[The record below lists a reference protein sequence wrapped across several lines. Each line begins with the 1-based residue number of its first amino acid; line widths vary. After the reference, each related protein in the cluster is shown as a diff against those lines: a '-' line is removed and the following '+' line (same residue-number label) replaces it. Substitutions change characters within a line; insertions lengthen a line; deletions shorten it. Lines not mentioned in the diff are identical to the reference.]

1 MTAPQN
7 SKWYPVRYMATLI
20 WMGAIIAISFME
32 APLKFQAP
40 SITLA
45 VGLEVGRLVFGA
57 LNKMEWGFMLL
68 MVGSFFLTSAS
79 KKSLILSV
87 LLLCL
92 LLWQTFVLLPDLD
105 QRALAI
111 IDGDLPVPGNEHLF
125 YVGAEIA
132 KLALLTII
140 SIHFIYHNHE

>member
-1 MTAPQN
+1 
-7 SKWYPVRYMATLI
+7 MATLI

-40 SITLA
+40 SITLPI
-45 VGLEVGRLVFGA
+45 GLEVGRLVFGA

-68 MVGSFFLTSAS
+68 MIGSFFMASAS
-79 KKSLILSV
+79 KKSLTLSI

-111 IDGDLPVPGNEHLF
+111 IDGDLPGPGNEHVL
-125 YVGAEIA
+125 YVGAEIT
-132 KLALLTII
+132 KLVLLIII